1 MGRSLFDDLDVCA
14 NACPVELQQP
24 PCQLSEVISRSP
36 DRQLAGTLKYV
47 RHL

>member
-1 MGRSLFDDLDVCA
+1 MGRSLFDDLDVCS
-14 NACPVELQQP
+14 NAGPVESQQL
-24 PCQLSEVISRSP
+24 PCQLSEIISRSP